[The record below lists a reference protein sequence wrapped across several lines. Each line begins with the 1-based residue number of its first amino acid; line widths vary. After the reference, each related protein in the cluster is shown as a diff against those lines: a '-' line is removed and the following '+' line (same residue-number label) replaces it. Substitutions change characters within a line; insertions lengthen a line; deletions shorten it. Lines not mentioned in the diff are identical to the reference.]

1 MTNVARFE
9 KACSRKWYRDPPKW
23 KVREEIGNEM
33 HGMGHRGSVSEFWKK
48 ETIDLFG
55 IKTQPSFPFPPL
67 SGFNSTQHNH
77 HILFPSGLGFA
88 YSQVPLSTAPTSLFS
103 HFFLT
108 SFKLNQ
114 QRGLWLLLPIIL
126 GSICFSD
133 FSPLYFNGI
142 VLTFWLYFIL

>member
-33 HGMGHRGSVSEFWKK
+33 HGMAWGTGAASASSGRKK
-48 ETIDLFG
+48 LLIYLAL
-55 IKTQPSFPFPPL
+55 KHSLPSLSLPFQA
-67 SGFNSTQHNH
+67 STQHNH